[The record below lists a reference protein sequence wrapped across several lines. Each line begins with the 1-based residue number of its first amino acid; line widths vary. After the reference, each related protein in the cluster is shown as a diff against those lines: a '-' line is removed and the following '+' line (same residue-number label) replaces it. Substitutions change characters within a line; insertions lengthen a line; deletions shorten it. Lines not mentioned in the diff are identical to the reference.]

1 MIEVT
6 FQAVA
11 KGLYYSGTLIN
22 LSYNE
27 MNILVYF
34 VIIPLIWA
42 CMIDKM
48 FRFHYVKLSLM
59 LVIFFCWCTTNNLS
73 AFCDDLFYAC
83 VIFLNLFRP
92 IGIDYVAASVLFCVV
107 LPIAFH
113 MFLWSSL
120 KRKRL
125 GRSELRPVIIENQ

>member
-1 MIEVT
+1 MIDAT
-6 FQAVA
+6 FRAVA

-34 VIIPLIWA
+34 GIIPLIWA
-42 CMIDKM
+42 SMIDKM
-48 FRFHYVKLSLM
+48 FRFHYVKLTIM
-59 LVIFFCWCTTNNLS
+59 LVILFCWVTVTNLS
-73 AFCDDLFYAC
+73 AFCDDLFHAC

-113 MFLWSSL
+113 VFLWHAL
-120 KRKRL
+120 KRKQL
-125 GRSELRPVIIENQ
+125 SRSELRPVIREKQ

>member
-1 MIEVT
+1 MIDAT

-42 CMIDKM
+42 YMIDKT
-48 FRFHYVKLSLM
+48 FRFHYVKLSHL
-59 LVIFFCWCTTNNLS
+59 LVILFCWVTINNLS

-107 LPIAFH
+107 LPIAIH
-113 MFLWSSL
+113 MLLWRTL
-120 KRKRL
+120 KRKQL
-125 GRSELRPVIIENQ
+125 SRSELRPVIRENQ

>member
-1 MIEVT
+1 MIDAT
-6 FQAVA
+6 FRAVA

-34 VIIPLIWA
+34 GIIPLIWA
-42 CMIDKM
+42 YMIDRM
-48 FRFHYVKLSLM
+48 FRFHYVKLTIM
-59 LVIFFCWCTTNNLS
+59 LVILFCVVTINNLS
-73 AFCDDLFYAC
+73 AFCDDLFHAC

-113 MFLWSSL
+113 VFLWRAL
-120 KRKRL
+120 KRKQL
-125 GRSELRPVIIENQ
+125 SSSELRPVIREKQ

>member
-1 MIEVT
+1 MIDAT

-11 KGLYYSGTLIN
+11 KGLYCSGTLIN

-34 VIIPLIWA
+34 VIIPLNWA
-42 CMIDKM
+42 YIIDRI

-59 LVIFFCWCTTNNLS
+59 LVILFCWVTINDLS
-73 AFCDDLFYAC
+73 AFCDNLFYTCA
-83 VIFLNLFRP
+83 IFLNLFRP
-92 IGIDYVAASVLFCVV
+92 IGIDYVTASVLFCVV

-113 MFLWSSL
+113 MFLWRAL

-125 GRSELRPVIIENQ
+125 GSSELRTITRDNQ

>member
-1 MIEVT
+1 MIDAI
-6 FQAVA
+6 FRAVA

-22 LSYNE
+22 LGYNE

-42 CMIDKM
+42 YMIDKI
-48 FRFHYVKLSLM
+48 FRFHYVKLTIM
-59 LVIFFCWCTTNNLS
+59 LVILFCVVTINNLS

-92 IGIDYVAASVLFCVV
+92 IGIDYVAASVFFCVV

-113 MFLWSSL
+113 VFLWRVL
-120 KRKRL
+120 
-125 GRSELRPVIIENQ
+125 LRRMTGNA

>member
-1 MIEVT
+1 MIDAT

-11 KGLYYSGTLIN
+11 KGLYYSGTIIN
-22 LSYNE
+22 LNYNQ

-34 VIIPLIWA
+34 GIIPLIWA
-42 CMIDKM
+42 FIIDKM
-48 FRFHYVKLSLM
+48 FRFHYVKLMHL
-59 LVIFFCWCTTNNLS
+59 LVILFCWVTINNLS

-113 MFLWSSL
+113 MFLWRVL
-120 KRKRL
+120 KRKQL
-125 GRSELRPVIIENQ
+125 IRSELRPVSRENQ

>member
-1 MIEVT
+1 MIDAT

-11 KGLYYSGTLIN
+11 KGLYYSGTLIH

-34 VIIPLIWA
+34 GIIPLIWA
-42 CMIDKM
+42 CMIDKL
-48 FRFHYVKLSLM
+48 FRFHYVKLIHL
-59 LVIFFCWCTTNNLS
+59 LVILFCVVAINNLS
-73 AFCDDLFYAC
+73 AFCDDLFHTC

-92 IGIDYVAASVLFCVV
+92 TGIDYVAASVLICVV

-113 MFLWSSL
+113 MFLWRAL
-120 KRKRL
+120 KRKQFSS
-125 GRSELRPVIIENQ
+125 SELSPVIRENQ

>member
-1 MIEVT
+1 MIDAT

-11 KGLYYSGTLIN
+11 KGLYYSGTLIH

-34 VIIPLIWA
+34 GIIPLIWA
-42 CMIDKM
+42 YMIDKM
-48 FRFHYVKLSLM
+48 FRFHYVKLTIM
-59 LVIFFCWCTTNNLS
+59 LVILFCWVTVTNLS
-73 AFCDDLFYAC
+73 TFCDDLFHAC

-107 LPIAFH
+107 IPIALH
-113 MFLWSSL
+113 VFLWRSL

-125 GRSELRPVIIENQ
+125 SRSELRPVSRENQ

>member
-1 MIEVT
+1 MIDAT

-11 KGLYYSGTLIN
+11 KGLYYAGTLIN

-42 CMIDKM
+42 YIIDKM
-48 FRFHYVKLSLM
+48 FRFHYAKLSLM
-59 LVIFFCWCTTNNLS
+59 LVIFFCWVTINNLS

-92 IGIDYVAASVLFCVV
+92 IGINYVAASVLFCVV
-107 LPIAFH
+107 LPIVFH
-113 MFLWSSL
+113 MFLWRSL

-125 GRSELRPVIIENQ
+125 SRSELRPVIRENQ

>member
-1 MIEVT
+1 MIDAI

-22 LSYNE
+22 LGYNE

-42 CMIDKM
+42 YMIDKI
-48 FRFHYVKLSLM
+48 FRFHYVKLTIM
-59 LVIFFCWCTTNNLS
+59 LVILFCVVTINNLS

-92 IGIDYVAASVLFCVV
+92 IGIDYVAASVFFCVV

-113 MFLWSSL
+113 VFLWRVL
-120 KRKRL
+120 
-125 GRSELRPVIIENQ
+125 LRRMTGNA

>member
-1 MIEVT
+1 MIDAT

-42 CMIDKM
+42 YIIDKM

-59 LVIFFCWCTTNNLS
+59 LVILFCWVTINNLS

-92 IGIDYVAASVLFCVV
+92 IGIDYVAASVIFCVV

-113 MFLWSSL
+113 MLLWRAL
-120 KRKRL
+120 KRKQF
-125 GRSELRPVIIENQ
+125 GSSELSPVSRENQ

>member
-1 MIEVT
+1 MIDAT

-34 VIIPLIWA
+34 LILPLIWA
-42 CMIDKM
+42 YIIDKM
-48 FRFHYVKLSLM
+48 FRFHYVKLTIM
-59 LVIFFCWCTTNNLS
+59 LVILLCVVTINNLS

-92 IGIDYVAASVLFCVV
+92 IGVDYVAASVLICVV

-113 MFLWSSL
+113 MFLWRVL
-120 KRKRL
+120 KRKQPS
-125 GRSELRPVIIENQ
+125 RSELRPVIRENQ

>member
-1 MIEVT
+1 MIDAT

-11 KGLYYSGTLIN
+11 KGLYYSGTLIH

-34 VIIPLIWA
+34 GIIPLIWA
-42 CMIDKM
+42 CMIDKL
-48 FRFHYVKLSLM
+48 FRFHYVKLTIM
-59 LVIFFCWCTTNNLS
+59 LAILFCVVSINNLS

-92 IGIDYVAASVLFCVV
+92 IGIDYVAASVLICVV
-107 LPIAFH
+107 LPIALH
-113 MFLWSSL
+113 MLLWRAL
-120 KRKRL
+120 KRKQL
-125 GRSELRPVIIENQ
+125 SRSELRPVIRENQ

>member
-1 MIEVT
+1 MIDAT

-42 CMIDKM
+42 YMIDNM
-48 FRFHYVKLSLM
+48 FRFHYVKWSYA
-59 LVIFFCWCTTNNLS
+59 LVCLFVCLATNNLS
-73 AFCDDLFYAC
+73 TFCNDLFYAC

-113 MFLWSSL
+113 VFLWRAL
-120 KRKRL
+120 KRKRIVS
-125 GRSELRPVIIENQ
+125 SELRTAIREKS

>member
-1 MIEVT
+1 MIDAT

-11 KGLYYSGTLIN
+11 KGLYYSGTLIH

-34 VIIPLIWA
+34 GIIPLIWA
-42 CMIDKM
+42 YIIDKL
-48 FRFHYVKLSLM
+48 FRFHYVKLIHL
-59 LVIFFCWCTTNNLS
+59 LVILFCVVAINNLS

-92 IGIDYVAASVLFCVV
+92 IGMDYVAASVLFCVV
-107 LPIAFH
+107 IPIALH
-113 MFLWSSL
+113 VFLWRAL
-120 KRKRL
+120 KRKQL
-125 GRSELRPVIIENQ
+125 SRSELRPVIRENQ

>member
-1 MIEVT
+1 MIDAT
-6 FQAVA
+6 FRAVA

-42 CMIDKM
+42 YIIDKM

-59 LVIFFCWCTTNNLS
+59 LVILFCWVTFNNLS

-92 IGIDYVAASVLFCVV
+92 IGIDYVAASVLFCLV

-113 MFLWSSL
+113 MFLWRAM

-125 GRSELRPVIIENQ
+125 DSSELRPVIRENQ

>member
-1 MIEVT
+1 MIDAT

-27 MNILVYF
+27 MNIVVYF

-42 CMIDKM
+42 YMIDKM

-59 LVIFFCWCTTNNLS
+59 LVILFCWLTTNNLN
-73 AFCDDLFYAC
+73 AFCDNLFYTC
-83 VIFLNLFRP
+83 VIFLYLFRT

-113 MFLWSSL
+113 MFLWRAI
-120 KRKRL
+120 KRKRPDS
-125 GRSELRPVIIENQ
+125 SELWPVIRENQ

>member
-1 MIEVT
+1 MIDAT

-11 KGLYYSGTLIN
+11 KGLYYSGILIN

-42 CMIDKM
+42 YIIDKM
-48 FRFHYVKLSLM
+48 FRIHYVKLIHL
-59 LVIFFCWCTTNNLS
+59 LVILFCVVTINNLS
-73 AFCDDLFYAC
+73 AFCDDLFNAC

-113 MFLWSSL
+113 VFLWRVL
-120 KRKRL
+120 
-125 GRSELRPVIIENQ
+125 LRRMTGNA

>member
-1 MIEVT
+1 MIDAT

-11 KGLYYSGTLIN
+11 KGLYYSGTLIH

-34 VIIPLIWA
+34 GIIPLIWA
-42 CMIDKM
+42 SMIDKM
-48 FRFHYVKLSLM
+48 FRFHYVKLIHL
-59 LVIFFCWCTTNNLS
+59 LVILFCVVAINNLS

-92 IGIDYVAASVLFCVV
+92 IGIDYVAASVLICVV

-113 MFLWSSL
+113 MFLWRAL
-120 KRKRL
+120 KRKQL
-125 GRSELRPVIIENQ
+125 SRSELRPVIRENQ

>member
-1 MIEVT
+1 MIDAT

-42 CMIDKM
+42 YIIDKI

-59 LVIFFCWCTTNNLS
+59 LVILFCWVTINNLS

-83 VIFLNLFRP
+83 VIFLNLFQP

-107 LPIAFH
+107 IPIAFH
-113 MFLWSSL
+113 MFLWRSL
-120 KRKRL
+120 KRKQL
-125 GRSELRPVIIENQ
+125 SRSELRPVIREN